1 MATSY
6 GLKVAFRNMKDV
18 TERQQVTRW
27 KSLDSDGALVRGYV
41 SNAAGDMKMEKIVN
55 VWLGLAVS
63 EQTSFLIKS
72 GIFLSVCG
80 ATLFVALAA
89 SYPAVHDTLHNVRHA
104 LAIVPCH

>member
-1 MATSY
+1 M
-6 GLKVAFRNMKDV
+6 
-18 TERQQVTRW
+18 ERIFSTWSRL
-27 KSLDSDGALVRGYV
+27 S
-41 SNAAGDMKMEKIVN
+41 I
-55 VWLGLAVS
+55 S

-104 LAIVPCH
+104 LAVVPCH